1 MLAHIV
7 IKALFTFIPLLL
19 ALVVF
24 FGKGDSLIAGY
35 NTAKEKEKEKDKYYA
50 ERLRKLVG
58 GVMFLVC
65 AVMWLPDIL
74 GKPDSK
80 QLYYVV
86 TAIIV
91 IAAIAVVVLANTWA
105 KKK

>member
-1 MLAHIV
+1 MLILSSRLSSR
-7 IKALFTFIPLLL
+7 LFHFFWRLSFSL
-19 ALVVF
+19 AR
-24 FGKGDSLIAGY
+24 GDSLIAGY
-35 NTAKEKEKEKDKYYA
+35 NTANEKEKDKYYA

>member
-1 MLAHIV
+1 
-7 IKALFTFIPLLL
+7 
-19 ALVVF
+19 
-24 FGKGDSLIAGY
+24 
-35 NTAKEKEKEKDKYYA
+35 
-50 ERLRKLVG
+50 
-58 GVMFLVC
+58 
-65 AVMWLPDIL
+65 MWLPDIL

>member
-1 MLAHIV
+1 
-7 IKALFTFIPLLL
+7 
-19 ALVVF
+19 
-24 FGKGDSLIAGY
+24 
-35 NTAKEKEKEKDKYYA
+35 
-50 ERLRKLVG
+50 
-58 GVMFLVC
+58 MFLVC

-91 IAAIAVVVLANTWA
+91 IAAIAVVILANTWA

>member
-1 MLAHIV
+1 MV
-7 IKALFTFIPLLL
+7 FITLI
-19 ALVVF
+19 LVLMGF
-24 FGKGDSLIAGY
+24 AILFGKGDFLIAGY
-35 NTAKEKEKEKDKYYA
+35 NTASEKEKNKYHIK
-50 ERLRKLVG
+50 RLRKLVG